1 MLFGSLKELS
11 SWTGHFKENRHRES
25 QVHSDRVWSNSSLCF
40 KSQDWMLSYLIG
52 FFVIKSHLL
61 TVSELLLA
69 ESVQMA
75 CGLLDDLPWLSTGKT
90 DFHGMVS
97 FTSTIE
103 CSISSFTNTIFSF
116 CIDWIYFFFIRF
128 VGNLLFYL
136 FQFLLVSPFLPANF
150 MFFLS
155 WKNKQTKINTTKQD
169 TAPKTTIIAT
179 KSTCRNIKSIL
190 FCLSTAG

>member
-1 MLFGSLKELS
+1 
-11 SWTGHFKENRHRES
+11 
-25 QVHSDRVWSNSSLCF
+25 
-40 KSQDWMLSYLIG
+40 MLSYLIG

-69 ESVQMA
+69 ESVQIA

-116 CIDWIYFFFIRF
+116 CIYLIYFFHMICWKPIVLPLPIPSRVSFF
-128 VGNLLFYL
+128 TCQLHVLSLL
-136 FQFLLVSPFLPANF
+136 
-150 MFFLS
+150 
-155 WKNKQTKINTTKQD
+155 KK
-169 TAPKTTIIAT
+169 
-179 KSTCRNIKSIL
+179 
-190 FCLSTAG
+190 